1 MRNIKRVL
9 ILMFFLVNILL
20 ITACNQGTANPDKLG
35 ESDESINGDSKE
47 IVVSVP
53 NPEDSHHGFGIKKF
67 GEELEELTDGRITID
82 PRYNNELGG
91 EKEVIEGMGIDTV
104 DAGLS
109 STGPFGGFD
118 ERLMIFDLPYL
129 FESNEHAYKVLD
141 GEIGEELEQ
150 ILEESVD
157 IKVLTWMENG
167 WRHNTNSV
175 RALETPDDLKNIKHR
190 TQESEVQIDT
200 WEALGANPTPMEWP
214 EVFTSLQQ
222 GVIDSQDNPL
232 ATIYPN
238 RFYEVQNYLNLTQH
252 VYSALPFMMS
262 KTLFDSFSDED
273 QEAIMEAAEKA
284 TLDQREYSREMEE
297 ELIENLEEKG
307 MEVIEP
313 DLDPFKDATE
323 PLYEKWESTI
333 GEDLIEKVQNE
344 AE

>member
-1 MRNIKRVL
+1 
-9 ILMFFLVNILL
+9 
-20 ITACNQGTANPDKLG
+20 
-35 ESDESINGDSKE
+35 
-47 IVVSVP
+47 
-53 NPEDSHHGFGIKKF
+53 
-67 GEELEELTDGRITID
+67 
-82 PRYNNELGG
+82 YNNELGG

-214 EVFTSLQQ
+214 EVFTSL
-222 GVIDSQDNPL
+222 
-232 ATIYPN
+232 
-238 RFYEVQNYLNLTQH
+238 
-252 VYSALPFMMS
+252 
-262 KTLFDSFSDED
+262 
-273 QEAIMEAAEKA
+273 
-284 TLDQREYSREMEE
+284 
-297 ELIENLEEKG
+297 
-307 MEVIEP
+307 
-313 DLDPFKDATE
+313 
-323 PLYEKWESTI
+323 
-333 GEDLIEKVQNE
+333 
-344 AE
+344 